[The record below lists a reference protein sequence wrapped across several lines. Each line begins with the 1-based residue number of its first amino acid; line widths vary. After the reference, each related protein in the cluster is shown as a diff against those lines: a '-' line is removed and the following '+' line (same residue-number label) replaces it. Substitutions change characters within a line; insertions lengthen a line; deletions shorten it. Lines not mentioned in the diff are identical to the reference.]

1 MTSKDPLL
9 IVAGPTASGKSGLA
23 LALAREFGGTVI
35 NADSM
40 QLYHG
45 LEILTAQPD
54 AAARAEA
61 PHALYGVRDIAD
73 PASAGKWRNLAL
85 DAIARSRAAGRL
97 PILVGGT
104 GLYLRALLHGMAP
117 VPAVPGAIRDA
128 ARVLH
133 TALGGPAFRARLAQ
147 RDPEGA
153 ARLNPGDTQRLIRAY
168 EVVEATG
175 KPLAHW
181 QAQQADGGDSLS
193 RPFVLTVMPPRP
205 DLHTSIDERFLRMID
220 QGALDEVR
228 AVLARNLDPLLP
240 GMKALGVAELRQH
253 LGGAIPLA
261 QAVALAKASTRR
273 YAKRQATWFRHQL
286 PPDHLVNA
294 QFSERLLP
302 EIFSIIRQFLLTP

>member
-1 MTSKDPLL
+1 MTKQPLL

-23 LALAREFGGTVI
+23 LALAVEFGGTVI

-40 QLYHG
+40 QLYRG

-61 PHALYGVRDIAD
+61 PHLLYGVRDIAD
-73 PASAGKWRNLAL
+73 PASAGKWRDLAL
-85 DAIARSRAAGRL
+85 EAIAETRSAGRL

-104 GLYLRALLHGMAP
+104 GLYIRALLQGMAP
-117 VPAVPGAIRDA
+117 IPPVPAAIRDR
-128 ARVLH
+128 ARALH
-133 TALGGPAFRARLAQ
+133 TALGGPAFRARLAE

-175 KPLAHW
+175 KPLSYW
-181 QAQQADGGDSLS
+181 QALQQDGGESPF

-205 DLHTSIDERFLRMID
+205 DLHKSINERFLRMID
-220 QGALDEVR
+220 RGALDEGR
-228 AVLARNLDPLLP
+228 AVLARRLDPLLP
-240 GMKALGVAELRQH
+240 GMKALGLPELRQH
-253 LGGAIPLA
+253 LEGAISLA
-261 QAVALAKASTRR
+261 QAVALAQAASRQ

-286 PPDHLVNA
+286 APDHLLNA

>member
-1 MTSKDPLL
+1 MTKQPLL

-23 LALAREFGGTVI
+23 LALAREFNGAVI
-35 NADSM
+35 NSDSM
-40 QLYHG
+40 QLYRG
-45 LEILTAQPD
+45 LEVLTAQPD
-54 AAARAEA
+54 AAARSSA
-61 PHALYGVRDIAD
+61 PHLLYGVLDIAE
-73 PASAGKWRNLAL
+73 PASAGKWRALAQE
-85 DAIARSRAAGRL
+85 AIAQSRAAGRL

-104 GLYLRALLHGMAP
+104 GLYIRALLQGIAPIPP
-117 VPAVPGAIRDA
+117 VPAAIRDA

-133 TALGGPAFRARLAQ
+133 TALGGPAFRARLAE

-175 KPLAHW
+175 RPLAHW
-181 QAQQADGGDSLS
+181 QAQQAEGGDSLS

-205 DLHTSIDERFLRMID
+205 DLHKSINERFLRMID

-228 AVLARNLDPLLP
+228 AVLARNLDPMLP

-253 LGGAIPLA
+253 LGGAISLA
-261 QAVALAKASTRR
+261 QAVELAKASTRQ

-286 PPDHLVNA
+286 PPDYLLSA

>member
-1 MTSKDPLL
+1 MNDPVL

-23 LALAREFGGTVI
+23 LALAREFAGTVI

-40 QLYHG
+40 QLYRG

-54 AAARAEA
+54 AQSRAAV
-61 PHALYGVRDIAD
+61 PHELYSVLDIAT
-73 PASAGKWRNLAL
+73 PSSAGKWRGLAL
-85 DAIARSRAAGRL
+85 DAIAKARAAGRL

-104 GLYLRALLHGMAP
+104 GLYLRALIQGIAP
-117 VPAVPGAIRDA
+117 IPQVPAAVRDA

-133 TALGGPAFRARLAQ
+133 TSLGGPAFRARLAE

-153 ARLNPGDTQRLIRAY
+153 ARLRPGDTQRLIRAY

-175 KPLAHW
+175 KPLGHW
-181 QAQQADGGDSLS
+181 QAQPAEGGDSGL
-193 RPFVLTVMPPRP
+193 RFFTLTVMPPRP
-205 DLHTSIDERFLRMID
+205 DLHKAINERFLRMLAA
-220 QGALDEVR
+220 GALDEVR
-228 AVLARNLDPLLP
+228 AIDARGLDPLLP
-240 GMKALGVAELRQH
+240 GMKALGLPELRQH
-253 LGGAIPLA
+253 LGGALSLA
-261 QAVALAKASTRR
+261 QATALAQAATRQ

-286 PPDHLVNA
+286 VSNYRIDA